1 MKGTSFSAEERGNND
16 SQGESQDYWWWETKK
31 ICQNVVSFFSSQN
44 GLQVER
50 CSALLD
56 TQFPKET
63 ILIFSG
69 TEKAN

>member
-1 MKGTSFSAEERGNND
+1 MMRN
-16 SQGESQDYWWWETKK
+16 KK